1 MVDMNN
7 LKVGPIKL
15 MSEEEIKKLHIK
27 FKESDFNIIQKAKRQ
42 IIEYCYN
49 SPEQTEICDNI
60 LVGLDLIM
68 LKIKLT
74 INHQD
79 NENS

>member
-7 LKVGPIKL
+7 LKVGPIKP
-15 MSEEEIKKLHIK
+15 MSEEEIKKLHCK
-27 FKESDFNIIQKAKRQ
+27 FKESDFNIIEKAKQQ
-42 IIEYCYN
+42 IIEYCYTD
-49 SPEQTEICDNI
+49 PEQAEICDSI
-60 LVGLDLIM
+60 LLGLDLTV
-68 LKIKLT
+68 LKIKLA

>member
-7 LKVGPIKL
+7 LKVGPIKP

-27 FKESDFNIIQKAKRQ
+27 FKESDFNIIEKAKRQ
-42 IIEYCYN
+42 IIEYCYD
-49 SPEQTEICDNI
+49 SPEQTEICDSI
-60 LVGLDLIM
+60 LLGLDLIM
-68 LKIKLT
+68 LKIKLA